1 MAAANTAPVGHLL
14 THAGEPPHKSHT
26 RGMPEGSIRMA
37 PKGHAFAQAPHDT
50 HFSRSSTRPPVS
62 GLRVSAPAGHARTQ
76 GGVPGMGVIYKVKVL
91 NGEGSS
97 SRSSRQ
103 GRPR

>member
-1 MAAANTAPVGHLL
+1 MTGKPRSFALL
-14 THAGEPPHKSHT
+14 RTTLGFVILRA
-26 RGMPEGSIRMA
+26 
-37 PKGHAFAQAPHDT
+37 
-50 HFSRSSTRPPVS
+50 FSRPKDP
-62 GLRVSAPAGHARTQ
+62 

-103 GRPR
+103 GRPW